1 MWQPSFRQPKRTCRR
16 RYSPRFLHCRT
27 TLTLVDL
34 GRCRADDLESLAV
47 RFLQG
52 SLPWDGLEADNRNEK
67 IKMIQGK
74 KEAFDNSQLSDEV
87 PRELVLYFDH
97 IRSMGLNEKPR
108 YAYLRKIFRD
118 LFVRRGFAYDHVYD
132 WSICMRSPPHLRRSG
147 CIKYRCLLNGFYVVS
162 RCEL

>member
-16 RYSPRFLHCRT
+16 RYSSRFLHCRT

-34 GRCRADDLESLAV
+34 GRCRADDLESLGYVLV

-67 IKMIQGK
+67 IKMIQAK
-74 KEAFDNSQLSDEV
+74 KEAFDTSQLSDEV

-97 IRSMGLNEKPR
+97 IRSLGLNEKPR

-132 WSICMRSPPHLRRSG
+132 WSIRMHGVCARHPT
-147 CIKYRCLLNGFYVVS
+147 
-162 RCEL
+162 